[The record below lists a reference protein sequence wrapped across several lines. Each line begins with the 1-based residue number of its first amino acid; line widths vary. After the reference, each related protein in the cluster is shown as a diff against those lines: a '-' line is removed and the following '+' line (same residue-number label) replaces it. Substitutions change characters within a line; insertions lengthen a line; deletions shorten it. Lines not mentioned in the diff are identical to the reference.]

1 MPGLRSSRL
10 GWYQNELVGVW
21 VFSRENGQFPGT
33 GMADSG

>member
-10 GWYQNELVGVW
+10 GWYQNALVAGG

-33 GMADSG
+33 GMTVAS